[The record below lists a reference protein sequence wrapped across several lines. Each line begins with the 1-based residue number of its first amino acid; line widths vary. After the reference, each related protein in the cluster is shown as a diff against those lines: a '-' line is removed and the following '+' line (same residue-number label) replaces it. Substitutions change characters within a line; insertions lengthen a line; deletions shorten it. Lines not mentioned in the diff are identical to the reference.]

1 MKLMTPNTLTLNIVV
16 LILLLSYNTVVLFH
30 ILSLEASYLSS
41 FGGGNG
47 SIFLDNVECNG
58 DEERVDNCTHN
69 GIGHH
74 DCHTDHSEDAGVFC
88 DLSKLIIF
96 WKI

>member
-1 MKLMTPNTLTLNIVV
+1 M
-16 LILLLSYNTVVLFH
+16 LSYIFH
-30 ILSLEASYLSS
+30 ISLEASYLSS
-41 FGGGNG
+41 FGGGTG

-58 DEERVDNCTHN
+58 EEERVDNCTHN

-88 DLSKLIIF
+88 DLSKSIIF
-96 WKI
+96 LEDIKETHMSF